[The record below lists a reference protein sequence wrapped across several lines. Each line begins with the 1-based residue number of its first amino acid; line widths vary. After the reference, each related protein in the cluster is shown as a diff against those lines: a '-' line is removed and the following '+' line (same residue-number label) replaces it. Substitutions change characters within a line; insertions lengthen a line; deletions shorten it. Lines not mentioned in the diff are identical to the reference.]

1 MNKTHEKWMM
11 YCLKEAEQALK
22 EKEIPVGAIVVYDN
36 KIIGKGHNQIE
47 LLQDSTAHA
56 EILAITSASNALNN
70 WRLNDCDMY
79 VTLEPCAM
87 CAGAIVKSRLKNIY
101 FGAYNKSD
109 GCVRSLYN
117 LCNDHRFNHQSGIKG
132 GILEDE
138 CNYLLSS
145 FFKHIS

>member
-56 EILAITSASNALNN
+56 EILALREASRVSAETKLVN
-70 WRLNDCDMY
+70 CDLY
-79 VTLEPCAM
+79 VTLEP
-87 CAGAIVKSRLKNIY
+87 
-101 FGAYNKSD
+101 
-109 GCVRSLYN
+109 
-117 LCNDHRFNHQSGIKG
+117 
-132 GILEDE
+132 
-138 CNYLLSS
+138 
-145 FFKHIS
+145 